1 MVTAQQV
8 LSTAQKYLGMTM
20 GSRAH
25 RDMVDRY
32 NRVLPRPVGYVAK
45 YSDDWCDLFVT
56 AVSDEAGATDLIGR
70 ECGVQRHIH
79 VFAGLGIWLGRV
91 YPQAGDIVCFDWDG
105 GGFADHIGFV
115 EAVTGSTIT
124 TIEGNAS
131 RRVARNRFAWNDW
144 RIKGYARPKYGS
156 QARRRDKTVD
166 QLAREVLDRKWGN
179 GADRV
184 RRLVAAGYDYQLVQE
199 RVNRLVIERDK
210 DGARADPVAV
220 GASVRVAD
228 WATHWQTGQRI
239 ADWVKGKVFT
249 VMERKEIDHPQS
261 DWVYLLSN
269 RGIAIG
275 WLLSQ
280 DVGE

>member
-8 LSTAQKYLGMTM
+8 LKTAQKYLGMTM
-20 GSRAH
+20 GSTSHRA
-25 RDMVDRY
+25 MVDRY
-32 NRVLPRPVGYVAK
+32 NRVLPRPVGYQAK
-45 YSDDWCDLFVT
+45 YSDDWCDIFVT
-56 AVSDEAGATDLIGR
+56 AVGDEAGATDLIGR

-144 RIKGYARPKYGS
+144 RIKGYARPKYG
-156 QARRRDKTVD
+156 RVRHRVDKTVD
-166 QLAREVLDRKWGN
+166 QLAREVLDRQWGN
-179 GADRV
+179 GADRAQ
-184 RRLVAAGYDYQLVQE
+184 RLTAAGYDYQLVQE
-199 RVNRLVIERDK
+199 AVNRLVAERDK
-210 DGARADPVAV
+210 GGDEQVAV
-220 GASVRVAD
+220 GNSVRVAD

-239 ADWVKGKVFT
+239 ADWVKGQVFA
-249 VMERKEIDHPQS
+249 VMEQKKIDHPQS
-261 DWVYLLSN
+261 DWAYLLSN

-280 DVGE
+280 DVAE

>member
-8 LSTAQKYLGMTM
+8 LKTAQKYLGMTM
-20 GSRAH
+20 GSTSHRA
-25 RDMVDRY
+25 MVDRY

-45 YSDDWCDLFVT
+45 YSDDWCDIFVT
-56 AVSDEAGATDLIGR
+56 AVGDEAGATDLIGR

-79 VFAGLGIWLGRV
+79 VFAGLGIWLGQV

-144 RIKGYARPKYGS
+144 QIKGYARPKYGRVRKG
-156 QARRRDKTVD
+156 ADKTVD
-166 QLAREVLDRKWGN
+166 QLAQEVLDRQWGN
-179 GADRV
+179 GADRKQ
-184 RRLVAAGYDYQLVQE
+184 RLESAGYDYQLVQD
-199 RVNRLVIERDK
+199 RVNQLVAQRNLGEGK
-210 DGARADPVAV
+210 TESVEV

-228 WATHWQTGQRI
+228 WATHWQTGQKI
-239 ADWVKGKVFT
+239 ADWVKGQVFA
-249 VMERKEIDHPQS
+249 VMARKPIDHPQS
-261 DWVYLLSN
+261 DWAYLLSN
-269 RGIAIG
+269 RGVAIG

-280 DVGE
+280 DVAA

>member
-8 LSTAQKYLGMTM
+8 LKTAQKYMGMTM
-20 GSRAH
+20 GSKAH

-32 NRVLPRPVGYVAK
+32 NRVLPRPVGYLAK

-56 AVSDEAGATDLIGR
+56 AVADEAGASDLIGR

-91 YPQAGDIVCFDWDG
+91 FPQAGDIVCFDWDG

-156 QARRRDKTVD
+156 QARPRDKTVD

-184 RRLVAAGYDYQLVQE
+184 RRLEAAGYDYQLVQE
-199 RVNRLVIERDK
+199 QVNRLVAKRDK
-210 DGARADPVAV
+210 VGAEVEPLAV
-220 GASVRVAD
+220 GTLARVAEQ
-228 WATHWQTGQRI
+228 ATHWQTGQRM
-239 ADWVKGKVFT
+239 ADWVKGQVFI
-249 VMERKEIDHPQS
+249 VMERKSIDHPQS
-261 DWVYLLSN
+261 GWAYLLSN
-269 RGIAIG
+269 RGVPIG
-275 WLLSQ
+275 WLLEQ
-280 DVGE
+280 DVSE

>member
-8 LSTAQKYLGMTM
+8 LKTAQKYLGMTM
-20 GSRAH
+20 GSKAH

-32 NRVLPRPVGYVAK
+32 NRVLPRPVGYLAK

-56 AVSDEAGATDLIGR
+56 AVADEAGATDLIGR

-91 YPQAGDIVCFDWDG
+91 FPQAGDIVCFDWDG

-156 QARRRDKTVD
+156 QASQREKTVD

-184 RRLVAAGYDYQLVQE
+184 RRLEAAGYDYPLVQE
-199 RVNRLVIERDK
+199 HVNRLVAQHDHGGKE
-210 DGARADPVAV
+210 AEPLAV
-220 GASVRVAD
+220 GALVRVAD
-228 WATHWQTGQRI
+228 WATHWQTGQRM
-239 ADWVKGKVFT
+239 ADWVRGQVFV

-261 DWVYLLSN
+261 DWAYLLSN
-269 RGIAIG
+269 RGIPIG
-275 WLLSQ
+275 WLLDQ

>member
-8 LSTAQKYLGMTM
+8 LKTAQKYLGMTM
-20 GSRAH
+20 GSVAH
-25 RDMVDRY
+25 RAMVDRY
-32 NRVLPRPVGYVAK
+32 NRVWPRPVGYVAK
-45 YSDDWCDLFVT
+45 YSDDWCDIFVT
-56 AVSDEAGATDLIGR
+56 AVADEVGASDLIGR

-91 YPQAGDIVCFDWDG
+91 FPQAGDIICFDWDG

-156 QARRRDKTVD
+156 QAKRREKTVD

-184 RRLVAAGYDYQLVQE
+184 RRLKAAGYDAKLVQD
-199 RVNRLVIERDK
+199 RVNELVAGRDRGEM
-210 DGARADPVAV
+210 DVEPLAV

-239 ADWVKGKVFT
+239 ADWVKGQVFV
-249 VMERKEIDHPQS
+249 VMERKEINHPQS
-261 DWVYLLSN
+261 DWAYLLSN

-280 DVGE
+280 DVSE

>member
-8 LSTAQKYLGMTM
+8 LRTAQKYLGMTM
-20 GSRAH
+20 GSKAH

-32 NRVLPRPVGYVAK
+32 NRVMPRPVGYLAK
-45 YSDDWCDLFVT
+45 YSDDWCDIFVT
-56 AVSDEAGATDLIGR
+56 AVADEAGASDLIGR

-91 YPQAGDIVCFDWDG
+91 FPQAGDIVCFDWDG

-131 RRVARNRFAWNDW
+131 HRVARNRFAWNDW
-144 RIKGYARPKYGS
+144 RIKGYVRPKYGS
-156 QARRRDKTVD
+156 QASRREKTVD

-184 RRLVAAGYDYQLVQE
+184 RRLEAAGYDYHLVQE
-199 RVNRLVIERDK
+199 QVNRLVAKRDK
-210 DGARADPVAV
+210 VEAEAEPLAV
-220 GASVRVAD
+220 GATVRVAEQ
-228 WATHWQTGQRI
+228 ASHWQTGQRI
-239 ADWVKGKVFT
+239 ADWVKGQVFV
-249 VMERKEIDHPQS
+249 VMERKGIDYPQS
-261 DWVYLLSN
+261 DWAYLLSN
-269 RGIAIG
+269 RGVPIG
-275 WLLSQ
+275 WLLEQ
-280 DVGE
+280 DVSE